1 MRSWSMSVRM
11 TGTLSWRT
19 KSSAS
24 WLAMRPAPTMPTPLT
39 LRASERSGAP
49 AGRLAR
55 LFTRSKED
63 RPDRGPAAR
72 RSEAGA
78 DDADAADLT
87 GERAVGCSGGTLGAL
102 VHQIEGVQTS
112 PELVRQEKIGK

>member
-39 LRASERSGAP
+39 LRASERSG
-49 AGRLAR
+49 
-55 LFTRSKED
+55 
-63 RPDRGPAAR
+63 
-72 RSEAGA
+72 
-78 DDADAADLT
+78 
-87 GERAVGCSGGTLGAL
+87 CSGGTLGAL
-102 VHQIEGVQTS
+102 VHQIEGVQTRA
-112 PELVRQEKIGK
+112 EFVRQEEVGKSLVLGREALVRARRHR